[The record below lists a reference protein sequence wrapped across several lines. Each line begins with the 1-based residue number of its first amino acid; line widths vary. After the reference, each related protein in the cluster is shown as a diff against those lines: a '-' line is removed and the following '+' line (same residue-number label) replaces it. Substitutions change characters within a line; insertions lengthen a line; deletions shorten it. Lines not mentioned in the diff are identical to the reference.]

1 MHVRWCLAESET
13 YEGMKTMSIAAEIKC
28 VTDLLFVSNLS
39 PRFKWLGSG
48 ILVVFFEKSK
58 VRITRRVNADANKKI
73 FCLALQ
79 SLQVTKQTL

>member
-48 ILVVFFEKSK
+48 ILVVFFW
-58 VRITRRVNADANKKI
+58 KI
-73 FCLALQ
+73 
-79 SLQVTKQTL
+79 